1 MLLENEP
8 LRKPRSTAYWKSA
21 TEVPPRWL
29 TEKAEASGCIRQ
41 AVELTSGA
49 LMRLTHCGCVC
60 VCVDLGGGPIYCTE
74 TQAGHTNC
82 YQVRGQSYALEIF
95 LDSIKLKWPKAT
107 RRRR

>member
-8 LRKPRSTAYWKSA
+8 LRKLRSTAYWKSA

-29 TEKAEASGCIRQ
+29 TEKAEASGCHRQ
-41 AVELTSGA
+41 AAELTSSA
-49 LMRLTHCGCVC
+49 LMRLTHCVC
-60 VCVDLGGGPIYCTE
+60 VRVDVRGGAIYRAQ

-82 YQVRGQSYALEIF
+82 RRVRGQSYALEIF
-95 LDSIKLKWPKAT
+95 LDSLEPKWPEST